1 MKEIHTLTNR
11 ACWEG
16 CAFTVIRLFARCSFT
31 VKHYNVLRLKAE
43 HVNKHVRIE
52 RKYNLP

>member
-52 RKYNLP
+52 RK